1 MHTLS
6 MLGESEMKV
15 NPAGKIKVKLDITEL
30 WCCNTVQIRPFPA
43 SYIMKCPNCG
53 TKKPS
58 QITQRYY

>member
-1 MHTLS
+1 MKV
-6 MLGESEMKV
+6 KV
-15 NPAGKIKVKLDITEL
+15 NPGGKIKVKLDITEL

-58 QITQRYY
+58 QMTQRYC